1 MEDNLLVGI
10 AGVLLSLGFAY
21 IPGLKDKYGEL
32 DGVRKAQIMFAL
44 LVVAAVGV
52 FLAACYSPWKAVECN
67 EAGAWGLVELLVWAV
82 IANQG
87 TFMIAVEPFKP
98 KKGAVAA

>member
-1 MEDNLLVGI
+1 MEDNLLVSI

-21 IPGLKDKYGEL
+21 GPGLKDKYNAL
-32 DGVRKAQIMFAL
+32 DGVRKAQIMFVL
-44 LVVAAVGV
+44 LVVSAVGV

-67 EAGAWGLVELLVWAV
+67 EAGAWGLVELLVWAI

-98 KKGAVAA
+98 RKAIPA